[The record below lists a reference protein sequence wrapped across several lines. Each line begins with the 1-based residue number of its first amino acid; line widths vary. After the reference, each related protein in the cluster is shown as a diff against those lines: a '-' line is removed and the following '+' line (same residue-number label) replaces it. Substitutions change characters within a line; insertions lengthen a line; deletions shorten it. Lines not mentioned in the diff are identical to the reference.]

1 MSLAPSLSGILPCSH
16 FFFLCSSSFSFG
28 RQGGGG
34 LRHCHWRR
42 RCHWPR
48 GAGPGG
54 GCGEGRRRQGR
65 GRLRGGKEALVIV
78 IGAVVVRDITM
89 LTLLLPLFLFIFIW
103 QARNDGAMV
112 LNGKSDPRDTTHP
125 AVKMHTLTDFQL
137 YVQNMDRSVT
147 FLGSPG
153 EERHTHPANR
163 RFGWMDL
170 TRVTLT
176 ERRARLF
183 LFLINLNFYRQRL
196 NNTRYLFGARL
207 LFLQYYIVHVCF

>member
-1 MSLAPSLSGILPCSH
+1 MYRIWVVPLPSLVPLVRKDTRYLFGAH
-16 FFFLCSSSFSFG
+16 FLFL
-28 RQGGGG
+28 QYY
-34 LRHCHWRR
+34 
-42 RCHWPR
+42 
-48 GAGPGG
+48 
-54 GCGEGRRRQGR
+54 
-65 GRLRGGKEALVIV
+65 IV
-78 IGAVVVRDITM
+78 HVWDITM
-89 LTLLLPLFLFIFIW
+89 LTLLLLLFLFIW
-103 QARNDGAMV
+103 QARNDNAMV

-183 LFLINLNFYRQRL
+183 LFLINLQRL
-196 NNTRYLFGARL
+196 NNTRYLVGAND
-207 LFLQYYIVHVCF
+207 